1 MLKDKTPATARL
13 AVLDYKRYA
22 STFLPNI
29 EAAHADPSGS
39 KDAMEALK
47 LLIANVKDRDQRED
61 ALTQFGRLDGA
72 TKNGRWQPAATGLML
87 EFACSSDEKVVE
99 DLIPTMPLWID
110 ILYDDWEEHHAIAV
124 QEFFAYLPNH
134 TIHWAST
141 PDFWRAVVG
150 PEKLE
155 AVGTAMGALTPRQ
168 FQKKLTGAESGDV
181 FDNEEAERI
190 SAWWGEVRSV
200 VRAARREEAGI
211 LITIAEPK

>member
-1 MLKDKTPATARL
+1 E
-13 AVLDYKRYA
+13 
-22 STFLPNI
+22 N
-29 EAAHADPSGS
+29 
-39 KDAMEALK
+39 
-47 LLIANVKDRDQRED
+47 
-61 ALTQFGRLDGA
+61 ALTQFGRLEGA

-87 EFACSSDEKVVE
+87 EFACSEDEKVIE

-155 AVGTAMGALTPRQ
+155 AVGTA
-168 FQKKLTGAESGDV
+168 
-181 FDNEEAERI
+181 
-190 SAWWGEVRSV
+190 
-200 VRAARREEAGI
+200 
-211 LITIAEPK
+211 